1 MNLIRVKKSFTLIEL
16 IIVIILI
23 STTYFLVFS
32 NTNFH
37 IKTDEKRLDLS
48 SLKDYLMK
56 NFEFEKDISF
66 LCIEEKFTCFIKV
79 DGNLDKDF
87 KVLNFFKKVPDV
99 YEYSS
104 SEKKVDF
111 KELRVDN
118 MSYNVIFEL
127 KINADYKT
135 NEFIIDTKD
144 NNVFVFNSIFTKPKI
159 YKTLIESL
167 EVFDINKTK
176 VKDAF

>member
-1 MNLIRVKKSFTLIEL
+1 M
-16 IIVIILI
+16 
-23 STTYFLVFS
+23 
-32 NTNFH
+32 
-37 IKTDEKRLDLS
+37 
-48 SLKDYLMK
+48 
-56 NFEFEKDISF
+56 
-66 LCIEEKFTCFIKV
+66 
-79 DGNLDKDF
+79 
-87 KVLNFFKKVPDV
+87 NFFKKVPDV

-159 YKTLIESL
+159 YKTLGESL

>member
-32 NTNFH
+32 NNNFNV
-37 IKTDEKRLDLS
+37 KADEKRLDLS
-48 SLKDYLMK
+48 NLKDYLMK

-66 LCIEEKFTCFIKV
+66 LCIEEKFSCFVKV

-104 SEKKVDF
+104 SEKKIDF

-118 MSYNVIFEL
+118 MNHNVIFEL

-144 NNVFVFNSIFTKPKI
+144 KNIFVFNSIFTKPKI
-159 YKTLIESL
+159 YKTLSESL
-167 EVFDINKTK
+167 ENFEINEKK

>member
-32 NTNFH
+32 NNNFH

-66 LCIEEKFTCFIKV
+66 LCIE
-79 DGNLDKDF
+79 
-87 KVLNFFKKVPDV
+87 
-99 YEYSS
+99 
-104 SEKKVDF
+104 
-111 KELRVDN
+111 
-118 MSYNVIFEL
+118 
-127 KINADYKT
+127 
-135 NEFIIDTKD
+135 
-144 NNVFVFNSIFTKPKI
+144 
-159 YKTLIESL
+159 
-167 EVFDINKTK
+167 
-176 VKDAF
+176 